1 MIRVAF
7 ALALVQWRQ
16 LIRDRRAFMM
26 LIAFPVALT
35 SILSFALGG
44 LFSGTSHPVVTLAI
58 VNEDSGPA
66 GAKLAQF
73 LQGQS
78 QYVNTV
84 RAASAGDA
92 AAEVRDARA
101 DVGLVIPPSYSRDMA
116 NGQKVALKLLATN
129 SNSFQASLISQLVSA
144 YGLYAADIQ
153 FEKQHVVSSGT
164 GKGALQVSSAAIGT
178 GSGSAV
184 KFDETVSGLKPVS
197 AGSYYAI
204 GMMVMFLLSNAIN
217 RAYSMVEERQGD
229 RYRRLLASPV
239 GHLTLAMGQWLAM
252 FFILTFQGII
262 LLLCSRFI
270 LQIHLGPVGQTGLI
284 LVGYAASIAGI
295 ATALGSW
302 VSSAQVVSGLAGVGS
317 NIAAVLGGSIFP
329 LYGFPQAM
337 QYIGHALPNGQA
349 LTQLVDTVM
358 GISTSELWLP
368 FCYLVLLGLL
378 LGAFGALRF
387 GVPQRK
393 GV

>member
-26 LIAFPVALT
+26 LIAFPVVLT

-44 LFSGTSHPVVTLAI
+44 LFSGTSHPVVKLAI

-84 RAASAGDA
+84 KAVTEGDA
-92 AAEVRDARA
+92 AAEVRDAHA

-116 NGQKVALKLLATN
+116 NGEKVALKLLATN
-129 SNSFQASLISQLVSA
+129 SNSFQVSLISQLVSG

-164 GKGALQVSSAAIGT
+164 GKGALQASSAGIGN
-178 GSGSAV
+178 GSAV

-217 RAYSMVEERQGD
+217 RAHSMVEERQGD

-239 GHLTLAMGQWLAM
+239 GHFTLAMGQWLAM